1 MTTQAPPAGAVTPPE
16 GCAVP
21 PRPDDAPAPGTILS
35 SHFDACVG
43 CGTSHPTGLC
53 MTVVAGEG
61 LSVHGR
67 FTVSEDHQG
76 APGLAHG
83 GMLALAM
90 DEVLGG
96 LGWLLRTPM
105 VTGRLQ
111 TEFVKPV
118 PVGTTLEFDAVVDGV
133 AGRRIYCH
141 AIARH
146 ATTGVTMARAYAVF
160 VAVPME
166 HFREHGNAAE
176 VDRARQRSRQRS
188 QRDPEWTVNP

>member
-1 MTTQAPPAGAVTPPE
+1 
-16 GCAVP
+16 
-21 PRPDDAPAPGTILS
+21 
-35 SHFDACVG
+35 
-43 CGTSHPTGLC
+43 
-53 MTVVAGEG
+53 MTVTAGEG

-67 FTVSEDHQG
+67 FTVTDDHQG

-118 PVGTTLEFDAVVDGV
+118 PVGTTLEVDAVVDGV
-133 AGRRIYCH
+133 AGRRIYSH
-141 AIARH
+141 AVARD
-146 ATTGVTMARAYAVF
+146 AISGVMMARAYAVF

-166 HFREHGNAAE
+166 HFRDHGDAAE
-176 VDRARQRSRQRS
+176 VDRAMRRSR
-188 QRDPEWTVNP
+188 RDTEWTVNP

>member
-1 MTTQAPPAGAVTPPE
+1 MTTQALSAGAVTPPD

-21 PRPDDAPAPGTILS
+21 PRPDDAPAPGAVLS

-43 CGTSHPTGLC
+43 CGAGHPTGLR
-53 MTVVAGEG
+53 MTITAGEG

-67 FTVSEDHQG
+67 FTVTDDHQG

-133 AGRRIYCH
+133 AGRRIYSH

-146 ATTGVTMARAYAVF
+146 ATSGVTMARAYAVF

-166 HFREHGNAAE
+166 HFRHHGDAAE
-176 VDRARQRSRQRS
+176 VDRAMRRSR
-188 QRDPEWTVNP
+188 RDEEWTVNP